1 MVMPSFYR
9 EQKTAKVTL
18 WKNVSGDHGRGF
30 NLVVQGQPPIFKE
43 EVQYFN
49 NMGFP
54 VSTMN
59 STGVR
64 VEYNSMDIE
73 GIPKG
78 FMFVFKYRVAAS
90 ALERFR
96 SFIFNIPK
104 DTENTVLRE
113 LVKDF
118 SAFYAKQRN
127 RTLQYMES
135 YNFDFVMYVDADE
148 MSGVDTVYI
157 PECNMTLTSVPLFQM
172 TSNPALAMRY
182 NLKPLRIYANDEYRD
197 GFKYAKTIQVVAPDH
212 VPDNYFYYLGKQ
224 VCMTEAVKMK
234 DTEEGIRII
243 THQFDDQNRR
253 FNVVT
258 DFIPIAKAVEN
269 GFFRTKADL
278 LINGDP
284 EESARRKSVEDR
296 IELERVKHSTELRRA
311 KLEDTRIDIKR
322 IELDTEAI
330 KASTEIKRQTF
341 ENSKMSDRAN
351 ILKLET
357 TLARDKIIGDMA
369 RERLGVFVE
378 VQSAKHKLEQT
389 AFLNLLER
397 DRLVFKHEIEKESNQ
412 LALEM
417 AREKADIEARA
428 ATRKNIDEGFKMI
441 NLAGGLI
448 KNLL

>member
-43 EVQYFN
+43 EIQYFN

-78 FMFVFKYRVAAS
+78 FMIVFKYRVAAS

-234 DTEEGIRII
+234 DTEEGIRVI

-296 IELERVKHSTELRRA
+296 IELERVKHSTELKRA
-311 KLEDTRIDIKR
+311 TLEDTRIDIKR
-322 IELDTEAI
+322 IELNTEAV

-341 ENSKMSDRAN
+341 ENSKMGDRAN

>member
-43 EVQYFN
+43 EIQYFN

-78 FMFVFKYRVAAS
+78 FMIVFKYRVSSS

-284 EESARRKSVEDR
+284 EETARRKSVEDR
-296 IELERVKHSTELRRA
+296 IELERVKHSIELKKA
-311 KLEDTRIDIKR
+311 TLEDTRIDIKR
-322 IELDTEAI
+322 IELDTEAV
-330 KASTEIKRQTF
+330 KANTEIKRQTF

-389 AFLNLLER
+389 AFLNVLER
-397 DRLVFKHEIEKESNQ
+397 DRLIFKHEIEKESNQ
-412 LALEM
+412 LALET

>member
-43 EVQYFN
+43 EIQYFN

-78 FMFVFKYRVAAS
+78 FMIVFKYRVSSS

-234 DTEEGIRII
+234 NSEEGIRII

-284 EESARRKSVEDR
+284 EETARRKSVEDR
-296 IELERVKHSTELRRA
+296 IELERVKHSIELKKA
-311 KLEDTRIDIKR
+311 TLEDTRIDIKR
-322 IELDTEAI
+322 IELDTEAV
-330 KASTEIKRQTF
+330 KANTEIKRQTF

-397 DRLVFKHEIEKESNQ
+397 DRLIFKHEIEKESNQ
-412 LALEM
+412 LALET

-428 ATRKNIDEGFKMI
+428 ATRKNIDEGFKLV

>member
-43 EVQYFN
+43 EIQYFN

-78 FMFVFKYRVAAS
+78 FMIVFKYRVSSS

-296 IELERVKHSTELRRA
+296 IELERVKHSIELKKA
-311 KLEDTRIDIKR
+311 TLEDTRIDIKR
-322 IELDTEAI
+322 IELDTEAV
-330 KASTEIKRQTF
+330 KANTEIKRQTF

-389 AFLNLLER
+389 AFLNVLER
-397 DRLVFKHEIEKESNQ
+397 DRLIFKHEIEKESNQ
-412 LALEM
+412 LALET

-428 ATRKNIDEGFKMI
+428 ATRKNIDEGFKLV

>member
-43 EVQYFN
+43 EIQYFN

-78 FMFVFKYRVAAS
+78 FMIVFKYRVSSS

-284 EESARRKSVEDR
+284 EETARRKSVEDR
-296 IELERVKHSTELRRA
+296 IELERVKHSIELKKA
-311 KLEDTRIDIKR
+311 TLEDTRIDIKR
-322 IELDTEAI
+322 IELDTEAV
-330 KASTEIKRQTF
+330 KANTEIKRQTF

-397 DRLVFKHEIEKESNQ
+397 DRLIFKHEIEKESNQ
-412 LALEM
+412 LALET

-428 ATRKNIDEGFKMI
+428 ATRKNIDEGFKLV

>member
-1 MVMPSFYR
+1 
-9 EQKTAKVTL
+9 
-18 WKNVSGDHGRGF
+18 
-30 NLVVQGQPPIFKE
+30 
-43 EVQYFN
+43 
-49 NMGFP
+49 
-54 VSTMN
+54 
-59 STGVR
+59 
-64 VEYNSMDIE
+64 MDIE

-78 FMFVFKYRVAAS
+78 FMIVFKYGVSVS

-104 DTENTVLRE
+104 DSENIVLRE

-148 MSGVDTVYI
+148 LSGVDTVYI
-157 PECNMTLTSVPLFQM
+157 PECNMTLTSLPLFQM

-234 DTEEGIRII
+234 DSEEGIRII
-243 THQFDDQNRR
+243 THQFDDQNKR
-253 FNVVT
+253 FNVIT
-258 DFIPIAKAVEN
+258 DFIPIEKAVEN

-296 IELERVKHSTELRRA
+296 IELERVKHSIELKKA
-311 KLEDTRIDIKR
+311 TLEDTRIDIKR
-322 IELDTEAI
+322 IELDTEAV
-330 KASTEIKRQTF
+330 KANTEIKRQTF
-341 ENSKMSDRAN
+341 ENSKMSDRAS

-397 DRLVFKHEIEKESNQ
+397 DRLTFKNEIEKESNQ

-428 ATRKNIDEGFKMI
+428 ATRKNIDEGFKLV

>member
-9 EQKTAKVTL
+9 EQKTANVTL
-18 WKNVSGDHGRGF
+18 WKNISGDHGRGF
-30 NLVVQGQPPIFKE
+30 NLLVQGQPPIFKE

-78 FMFVFKYRVAAS
+78 FMIVFKYRVS
-90 ALERFR
+90 SSMLERFR

-104 DTENTVLRE
+104 DTENVVLRE

-118 SAFYAKQRN
+118 TAFYAKQRN
-127 RTLQYMES
+127 RSLQFMES

-157 PECNMTLTSVPLFQM
+157 PECNITLTTVPLFQM
-172 TSNPALAMRY
+172 SSNPTLAMRY
-182 NLKPLRIYANDEYRD
+182 SLKPLRVYANEEYRD
-197 GFKYAKTIQVVAPDH
+197 GFKYAKTIQAVAPDH

-224 VCMTEAVKMK
+224 VCMTEAVKVK

-258 DFIPIAKAVEN
+258 EFIPIAKAVEN
-269 GFFRTKADL
+269 GFFRTKTDL

-284 EESARRKSVEDR
+284 EESARRKSIEDR
-296 IELERVKHSTELRRA
+296 IELERIRLSTEVKKA
-311 KLEDTRIDIKR
+311 TLEDARADIKR
-322 IELDTEAI
+322 IELTTEAV
-330 KASTEIKRQTF
+330 KANTEIKRQVF
-341 ENSKMSDRAN
+341 ENSKMNDRAD

-357 TLARDKIIGDMA
+357 TLNRDKIIGDLA

-378 VQSAKHKLEQT
+378 VQSAKHKLAQT
-389 AFLNLLER
+389 AFLNALER
-397 DRLVFKHEIEKESNQ
+397 DRLVFKHEVEKESSQ
-412 LALEM
+412 LVLET
-417 AREKADIEARA
+417 ARMKADIEAKV
-428 ATRKNIDEGFKMI
+428 ATRKNIDEGFKLV
-441 NLAGGLI
+441 NLAGGII
-448 KNLL
+448 KSLL

>member
-78 FMFVFKYRVAAS
+78 FMFVFKYRVSSS

-284 EESARRKSVEDR
+284 EESARRKSV
-296 IELERVKHSTELRRA
+296 
-311 KLEDTRIDIKR
+311 
-322 IELDTEAI
+322 
-330 KASTEIKRQTF
+330 
-341 ENSKMSDRAN
+341 
-351 ILKLET
+351 
-357 TLARDKIIGDMA
+357 
-369 RERLGVFVE
+369 
-378 VQSAKHKLEQT
+378 
-389 AFLNLLER
+389 
-397 DRLVFKHEIEKESNQ
+397 
-412 LALEM
+412 
-417 AREKADIEARA
+417 
-428 ATRKNIDEGFKMI
+428 
-441 NLAGGLI
+441 
-448 KNLL
+448 